1 MHVEHGL
8 LTKNT
13 NFYCPN
19 HVRPPRSSQNDTW
32 TVSPHLPFYP
42 APTHLVRF
50 LASCRARIN
59 LMSEEVPKSLANVRH
74 VLLILSGKGG
84 VGKSSVTT
92 QTALT
97 LALKGHSVGVLDI
110 DLTGPSLPRMFGV
123 ESKQV
128 HQSANGWVPVSVY
141 PGSATKGS
149 ISLMSLGFLL
159 GNRDSSVVWRGPK
172 KTAMI
177 RQFLKDVVW
186 NGGSLEKPLDYLI
199 IDTPPG
205 TSDEHI
211 AIAEELRYARPDGAI
226 IVTTPQQVATA
237 DVRKEINFCKKVN
250 FAVLGVV
257 ENMLGYICPHC
268 ADCTNIFLSGGGQLL
283 SESLGLDFLGKIPID
298 PTFVEL
304 IENQDL
310 ASRKLVDLYEEANL
324 APVMGEIIDK
334 VLAKELPDRLSAT

>member
-1 MHVEHGL
+1 
-8 LTKNT
+8 
-13 NFYCPN
+13 
-19 HVRPPRSSQNDTW
+19 
-32 TVSPHLPFYP
+32 
-42 APTHLVRF
+42 
-50 LASCRARIN
+50 
-59 LMSEEVPKSLANVRH
+59 MSEEVPKSLANIKHMV
-74 VLLILSGKGG
+74 LILSGKGG

-97 LALKGHSVGVLDI
+97 LALKGYSVGVLDI

-128 HQSANGWVPVSVY
+128 RQAANGWVPVSVY
-141 PGSATKGS
+141 NNTNVPSKGS

-159 GNRDSSVVWRGPK
+159 GSRDSSVVWRGPK

-177 RQFLKDVVW
+177 RQFLKDTVW
-186 NGGSLEKPLDYLI
+186 NNGKPLDYLL

-211 AIAEELRYARPDGAI
+211 AIAEELRWAQPLDGAI
-226 IVTTPQQVATA
+226 VVTTPQQVATA

-257 ENMLGYICPHC
+257 ENMSGYICPHC
-268 ADCTNIFLSGGGQLL
+268 TDCTNIFSSGGGKLL
-283 SESLGLDFLGKIPID
+283 CDSLSLDFLGKIPID

-304 IENQDL
+304 IEMQDSDTSGKNL
-310 ASRKLVDLYEEANL
+310 LELYETSNL
-324 APVMGEIIDK
+324 RPVMAEIVEK
-334 VLAKELPDRLSAT
+334 VLAKNLPSRLSDASMAETV